1 MVVKLSLLQ
10 GCKEPTKKNW
20 NVGAL
25 MLASKRK
32 HSYLPMTTSSVTHRL
47 KVLLSAQIAR
57 ISEPEWSSSRSALSE
72 LASSSGLGV

>member
-1 MVVKLSLLQ
+1 
-10 GCKEPTKKNW
+10 
-20 NVGAL
+20 

-47 KVLLSAQIAR
+47 KVLLSAQIVR
-57 ISEPEWSSSRSALSE
+57 ISEPGWSSSRSALSE